1 MLPPLSIIIPS
12 HNRPD
17 LLSVCLARVQRYAP
31 TETEILVVDD
41 ASPAACV
48 SETTRQ
54 FPGVRLL
61 RLEQRGGFAVAA
73 NLGVQAA
80 QHPIIELLND
90 DTEVTAAW
98 AEAALSRFT
107 DATVAAVAPLVLRRG
122 KDPTQEPCID
132 SAGDCY
138 FLGGIAGK
146 RGHGEPLRPAYLRP
160 CSVFGASA
168 SSAFYRRE
176 VFLAVG
182 GFPEHFGAYFEDVDL
197 SFRLHAAGYRIV
209 YEPASRVWHHVSA
222 SYGPPRLDLLEQQA
236 RNEELVFW
244 RNLPAR
250 VLIRALPLH
259 LAVLAAK
266 GWRRWREGNLLP
278 FVRGKLRA
286 LAEIGNVWRHR
297 RGLRL
302 GEGADITA
310 WGIEAISWKPG
321 VVSLSLM
328 LALRK
333 PTLSTFSFPSR

>member
-1 MLPPLSIIIPS
+1 MLASIGRSGRPMHWQVSLPPRPGCSAAEPSGGGMPTQPGSSASCKPLPAISPAAGRRQRSRGCSTSSGVRRRGVLPPLSIIIPS

-61 RLEQRGGFAVAA
+61 RLQQRGGFAVAA

-122 KDPTQEPCID
+122 EDPKQEPRID
-132 SAGDCY
+132 SAGDRY

-146 RGHGEPLRPAYLRP
+146 RGHGEPLRPDYLRP

-176 VFLAVG
+176 TFLSVG
-182 GFPEHFGAYFEDVDL
+182 GFPEQFGAYFEDVDL
-197 SFRLHAAGYRIV
+197 SFRLHAAG
-209 YEPASRVWHHVSA
+209 
-222 SYGPPRLDLLEQQA
+222 
-236 RNEELVFW
+236 
-244 RNLPAR
+244 
-250 VLIRALPLH
+250 
-259 LAVLAAK
+259 
-266 GWRRWREGNLLP
+266 
-278 FVRGKLRA
+278 
-286 LAEIGNVWRHR
+286 
-297 RGLRL
+297 
-302 GEGADITA
+302 
-310 WGIEAISWKPG
+310 
-321 VVSLSLM
+321 
-328 LALRK
+328 
-333 PTLSTFSFPSR
+333 